1 MDLKIL
7 LIAIAHIIPSI
18 VIGFILGYFYDT
30 EEFEY
35 DVFEDY
41 YGRRK

>member
-1 MDLKIL
+1 MDLKCL
-7 LIAIAHIIPSI
+7 LIAIALVIPGI

-41 YGRRK
+41 YGRRE